1 MTIHLSTI
9 SSTQAG
15 HGSRPASAQVG
26 PKPSPETPR
35 ETWQGHALGDGLPAL
50 GGFAA
55 CGLDGTPRNACQAR
69 RFVTL
74 TLNGWE
80 LEPLV
85 PDMALIVS
93 ELVTNAVRHGLTT
106 EAAEAATEYPLWL
119 GLVRQPDHIVCSV
132 ADPSPEPPRPRNADD
147 RAFDGRGLA
156 LIGALSDTWSW
167 SPMEPRGKTV
177 WASLALPSPALLTPR
192 D

>member
-1 MTIHLSTI
+1 MSTI
-9 SSTQAG
+9 SSTKAG
-15 HGSRPASAQVG
+15 HGSRHASAQFG
-26 PKPSPETPR
+26 PKPSPESPR
-35 ETWQGHALGDGLPAL
+35 ETWQGQGPGDGLPAL

-69 RFVTL
+69 RFVTI

-106 EAAEAATEYPLWL
+106 EAQEAAAEYPLWL
-119 GLVRQPDHIVCSV
+119 GLVRQPGHVVCSV
-132 ADPSPEPPRPRNADD
+132 TDPSPEPPRPRSAADT
-147 RAFDGRGLA
+147 APDGRGLA
-156 LIGALSDTWSW
+156 LIGALSDSWSW

-177 WASLALPSPALLTPR
+177 WASLALPGPALPAPQ